1 MLRQKFKRVING
13 VLAVVMCV
21 GTLTA
26 VSYVQPVNVSAANGN
41 QEWYNP
47 ALRWKDTDDS
57 RENILIANAVV
68 GQDLG
73 HCTNAECPSNMVWG
87 FIAFV
92 GDDTFYQR
100 DAFWYE
106 EYDDDGN
113 LVDSYWA
120 DITEDHTKLDMTDDA
135 VWLEYGTYRYW
146 ADQFGKQ
153 GKDSNGRLVT
163 RKLVDNE
170 GKIVGGGNNTGTSLS
185 QTIFTTYRVPEYTA
199 DGKSYADKGA
209 VRYGPSYPF
218 KEKQD
223 AIDTAKAV
231 YGCTTEE
238 EALSH
243 IIYANRAVTGENA
256 DGSKI
261 HTEGWAVVG
270 YLDSSNK
277 LVYGA
282 KITAPQNGGKY
293 TQHHFSGNYC
303 QSCGVWGTMDNDM
316 ANFEINNGVF
326 GINKCAID
334 DESTTLHQQAGVE
347 ATVER
352 TYAAHDYDKD
362 NEYHKVIDDTLPVCI
377 YCFGTSATTQDTQY
391 HYHKHKKMTT
401 DVSVISP
408 NAMSVTRV
416 CLNDTGPGDETKELN
431 KKTASC
437 ASHAYGLTTRN
448 VGPIG
453 VSGCG
458 YEETDYYTG
467 LKTVQDY
474 IGVVDGKTH
483 YVSFNG
489 EEVMD
494 DIVNYPGST
503 KDMELRAKLTWD
515 EGEPPHKITS
525 GTAVGHYTITY
536 TLPNAVRYGIED
548 EAEATEANTVSASFI
563 NGEDANKQI
572 VYKGTAMVTLVPQ
585 NYENEDSTL
594 NPNYTNNG
602 WSMTNQL
609 LGNLFIPSTG
619 STSVNM
625 SGSGLGVASGDFAT
639 YDAYEPTWDE
649 NIDDWVI
656 ETGQCNNLGDT
667 HRYVKTGR
675 ETEEGTIY
683 DIWECT
689 VCHSRL
695 YIVVGVDGVVHV
707 HHYYKYDEIPATCN
721 SKGVIFRRCVCGAME
736 TEDTAINGGN
746 HVGTTHKVDPAP
758 TCEDAG
764 YEYDECVGCGAKL
777 NGHSLE
783 KLGHQ
788 WSVSSMMDG
797 KGHSSSYVIQECER
811 CHKLQTISSNDTV
824 TSGGITSGSDV
835 SLSDSTPHNYVYQ
848 HTETE
853 GDNSYE
859 IWQCDICGD
868 IDRRLVEANGHTFV
882 YRYTERDCI
891 TGTYEIWQCSGCG
904 EVEKRMT
911 ESSTGH
917 IWVEQSGGRASTCT
931 VAGYKNY
938 ICTKC
943 SNTKVE
949 MLPLDTTNHI
959 RTVKTYD
966 PAPDCTTPGVEYTQ
980 CVACGV
986 YTDAGRWVQ
995 ALGHDYRTLLDTP
1008 PTCFDQGYKVDQC
1021 TRCYNVITETTD
1033 QLEHD
1038 YEETGVVNESQ
1049 CTVDGLRELECKH
1062 CATKKYESIGMTGH
1076 TPGAA
1081 ATCTED
1087 QTCTVC
1093 GAVLNKATGHTYT
1106 DKVVPPTCTALGYT
1120 VHTCVNG
1127 DHTYVDTYVEETDHD
1142 YVAVETVKPTCT
1154 TIGYTRYVCTGCGK
1168 GYMGDY
1174 TGLKEHSYKAVVTA
1188 PTCIESGYTTYTC
1201 VDCGDKYTANIVD
1214 PLGHDY
1220 NETVVEGTCNKPGH
1234 KKLTC
1239 TRCGDSFIQEL
1250 SELTADHDWQ
1260 VVETVQPTC
1269 TDQGYTKYECSVCGE
1284 FKNDNWTASNG
1295 HNYSNAVT
1303 EPTCIESGHTTYT
1316 CSVCGDKYVA
1326 DVVEPLGHDY
1336 AETENT
1342 GTCNEPGHKTL
1353 TCKRC
1358 GDSFVETIG
1367 PLVNDHNWQVVETVQ
1382 PTCTGQGYTK
1392 YSGIII
1398 SSYELL

>member
-1 MLRQKFKRVING
+1 MLKQRFKRIINS
-13 VLAVVMCV
+13 VLAVVMLA
-21 GTLTA
+21 GTFSA
-26 VSYVQPVNVSAANGN
+26 VSYVQPVNVYAANGD

-47 ALRWKDTDDS
+47 ALRWKETKNY
-57 RENILIANAVV
+57 REHILIANSIVSEENA
-68 GQDLG
+68 
-73 HCTNAECPSNMVWG
+73 HCQNAECPSNRIDG
-87 FIAFV
+87 FRAFV
-92 GDDTFYQR
+92 GGYTFYAVKAVR
-100 DAFWYE
+100 DGDDYRENRW
-106 EYDDDGN
+106 DDDECIGN
-113 LVDSYWA
+113 ILTYTFEKYGITYYWANENNRQGKLPDGTIVTSELVD
-120 DITEDHTKLDMTDDA
+120 D
-135 VWLEYGTYRYW
+135 
-146 ADQFGKQ
+146 
-153 GKDSNGRLVT
+153 
-163 RKLVDNE
+163 E
-170 GKIVGGGNNTGTSLS
+170 GKIVGGGNNTGTHTSMVM
-185 QTIFTTYRVPEYTA
+185 TTVFRVPEYTA
-199 DGKSYADKGA
+199 SGESYAKQGA
-209 VRYGPSYPF
+209 VKYGYSSPVSKETYPTR
-218 KEKQD
+218 EKAAAYFGVSADDVIYLEQCVLKTD
-223 AIDTAKAV
+223 SGGNA
-231 YGCTTEE
+231 TEW
-238 EALSH
+238 
-243 IIYANRAVTGENA
+243 G
-256 DGSKI
+256 
-261 HTEGWAVVG
+261 EGWAAIG
-270 YLDSSNK
+270 YINQYYDDNGRLCEALIPDW
-277 LVYGA
+277 
-282 KITAPQNGGKY
+282 KIVSPRKGGRYTGYHFTA
-293 TQHHFSGNYC
+293 SYC
-303 QSCGVWGTMDNDM
+303 NSCGLWGTVDNDD
-316 ANFEINNGVF
+316 ANTQINNCSFMLNECKIVYKNDTGV
-326 GINKCAID
+326 GEGEDTSI
-334 DESTTLHQQAGVE
+334 EHQTGLECEVS
-347 ATVER
+347 R
-352 TYAAHDYDKD
+352 TYAAEPYNAD
-362 NEYHKVIDDTLPVCI
+362 NQYHKVLDATLPMCL
-377 YCFGTSATTQDTQY
+377 YCFGTPAVEKEEQY
-391 HYHKHKKMTT
+391 HYHKHKERITAV
-401 DVSVISP
+401 DVISP
-408 NAMSVTRV
+408 NAIAVTKQCLEDSSVGRHPPIGDDENCSTYNMYKGKQSVVTR
-416 CLNDTGPGDETKELN
+416 DAED
-431 KKTASC
+431 
-437 ASHAYGLTTRN
+437 
-448 VGPIG
+448 PIG
-453 VSGCG
+453 ISGCG

-489 EEVMD
+489 EEVIN

-563 NGEDANKQI
+563 NEEDANKQI

-667 HRYVKTGR
+667 HRYIKTGR

-835 SLSDSTPHNYVYQ
+835 SLSDSRPHNYVYQ

-931 VAGYKNY
+931 VSGYKNY

-1038 YEETGVVNESQ
+1038 YAETGVVNESQ
-1049 CTVDGLRELECKH
+1049 CTVDGLREFECKH

-1214 PLGHDY
+1214 PLGHDFSCY
-1220 NETVVEGTCNKPGH
+1220 
-1234 KKLTC
+1234 
-1239 TRCGDSFIQEL
+1239 
-1250 SELTADHDWQ
+1250 
-1260 VVETVQPTC
+1260 
-1269 TDQGYTKYECSVCGE
+1269 
-1284 FKNDNWTASNG
+1284 
-1295 HNYSNAVT
+1295 
-1303 EPTCIESGHTTYT
+1303 
-1316 CSVCGDKYVA
+1316 
-1326 DVVEPLGHDY
+1326 
-1336 AETENT
+1336 
-1342 GTCNEPGHKTL
+1342 
-1353 TCKRC
+1353 
-1358 GDSFVETIG
+1358 
-1367 PLVNDHNWQVVETVQ
+1367 
-1382 PTCTGQGYTK
+1382 
-1392 YSGIII
+1392 
-1398 SSYELL
+1398 